1 MSDSTEWTPPADPV
15 EEVPGDPGADLT
27 AADPA
32 GRPAVLESI
41 PSYLESAEGALTQ
54 CRKIAPGAAGGN
66 VAAAAA
72 MHAFA
77 AVAQAF
83 ATLHLAEQT
92 SAATRRTET
101 ERA

>member
-1 MSDSTEWTPPADPV
+1 MSDQAEWTPPADPD
-15 EEVPGDPGADLT
+15 EEVPGDPGAGLP
-27 AADPA
+27 APEAA
-32 GRPAVLESI
+32 GRPAALETV
-41 PSYLESAEGALTQ
+41 PSYLESAEGALAQ
-54 CRKIAPGAAGGN
+54 CRNLAKGAAGGN
-66 VAAAAA
+66 VAAAAV

-92 SAATRRTET
+92 HAANRRNEN